1 MFKALWYF
9 HVFLEWFT
17 QQVSYWID
25 WCRAKSP
32 DFDDWVIG
40 ADLERQIRLKT
51 RHAEVIRGA
60 LADESNDDR
69 QRQHYESQLRGIEE
83 ELGFLDEHL
92 DRWASGTFRR
102 VRRR

>member
-9 HVFLEWFT
+9 HVFLEWST

-40 ADLERQIRLKT
+40 AEQHPRNSLR
-51 RHAEVIRGA
+51 VI
-60 LADESNDDR
+60 L
-69 QRQHYESQLRGIEE
+69 I
-83 ELGFLDEHL
+83 
-92 DRWASGTFRR
+92 SGKE
-102 VRRR
+102 